1 MKQNLEYYNT
11 EPLTPNIIHQN
22 LYLST
27 LDFISFI
34 KKQKQKQNKNG
45 VRRLPPVRWG
55 SLPPLIRK
63 TESTLTSG
71 SFCAAC
77 SGATEGKPPPP
88 HPLAHPA
95 RRKCCALDNTDLLSG
110 FLISVVPRLHCTLD
124 ASAGFFFKPVSRPR
138 PQMIKSEPLGMGSRH
153 RNSLKR
159 SQ

>member
-1 MKQNLEYYNT
+1 MQYCPRFRHSLGVLGHV
-11 EPLTPNIIHQN
+11 PMDIGALV
-22 LYLST
+22 
-27 LDFISFI
+27 SFLFV
-34 KKQKQKQNKNG
+34 KKQTNKQKLA
-45 VRRLPPVRWG
+45 VRHLPPVRWG

-71 SFCAAC
+71 SFCAVR
-77 SGATEGKPPPP
+77 SGATEGKPPPL

-95 RRKCCALDNTDLLSG
+95 RRKCCTSDNTDLLSG
-110 FLISVVPRLHCTLD
+110 FFISVVPRLRCTLD
-124 ASAGFFFKPVSRPR
+124 ASAVFFFKPVSRPR